1 MCDGAFVSD
10 LVNYN
15 TRGVQLPPGCKDLI
29 DVLNLSVQDMPGF
42 PKWPSGAQPEEIET
56 GTLQDMENSLT
67 WLITDSIK
75 PSFLAIRIGGF
86 PLELRCETV
95 SGPLVLYLLV
105 PANEMP
111 QAELIQAFFNR
122 RGQDVLDSAVLEQWH
137 VFRYRVP
144 CVARSA
150 SDLMC
155 NLLKEAYQVSM
166 ITPLQFVYGR
176 QPGGQW

>member
-1 MCDGAFVSD
+1 MNLERINSDPGGRGAWSLERGWHGRGLAFPGSLALRGQMCDGAFVSD

-56 GTLQDMENSLT
+56 GTLQDME
-67 WLITDSIK
+67 
-75 PSFLAIRIGGF
+75 
-86 PLELRCETV
+86 
-95 SGPLVLYLLV
+95 
-105 PANEMP
+105 
-111 QAELIQAFFNR
+111 
-122 RGQDVLDSAVLEQWH
+122 
-137 VFRYRVP
+137 
-144 CVARSA
+144 
-150 SDLMC
+150 
-155 NLLKEAYQVSM
+155 EAYQVSM